1 MLTPLGLRVQLQ
13 NFYKQVQNPEN
24 IMEGVISNY
33 RGGKH
38 SQHPSQMIVIVDGVD
53 SKEKAA
59 ELVGKKAVW
68 TSPAGKEIK
77 GEIKA
82 AHGNSGALRVA
93 FENGMPGQSLA
104 TKVKIE

>member
-1 MLTPLGLRVQLQ
+1 
-13 NFYKQVQNPEN
+13 
-24 IMEGVISNY
+24 MEGIISNY
-33 RGGKH
+33 KGGRH
-38 SQHPSQMIVIVDGVD
+38 TQSSNQMIVVVEGLD

-59 ELVGKKAVW
+59 ALVGKKTVW

-77 GEIKA
+77 GEVKS

-93 FENGMPGQSLA
+93 FETGMPGQAIS